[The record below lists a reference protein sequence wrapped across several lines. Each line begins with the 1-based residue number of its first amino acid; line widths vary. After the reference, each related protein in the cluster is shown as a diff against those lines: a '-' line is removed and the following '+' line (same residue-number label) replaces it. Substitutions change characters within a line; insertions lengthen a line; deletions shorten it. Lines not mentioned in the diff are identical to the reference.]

1 MISPTYNAP
10 AAVFNNPDQN
20 FFEGKGHDE
29 LFWPKHLNFKFFGMS
44 SLKTCAC
51 YDVFEKNLMLK
62 VILSDLK
69 SI

>member
-51 YDVFEKNLMLK
+51 YDVF
-62 VILSDLK
+62 
-69 SI
+69 